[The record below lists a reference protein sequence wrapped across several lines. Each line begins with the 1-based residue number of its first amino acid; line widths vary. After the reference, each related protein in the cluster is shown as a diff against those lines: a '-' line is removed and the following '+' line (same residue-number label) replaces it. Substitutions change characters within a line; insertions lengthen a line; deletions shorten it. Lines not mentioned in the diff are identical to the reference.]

1 MKKALIYDP
10 YLDTLGGGERYVLTF
25 ALALESFG
33 YSVDLAW
40 KDESI
45 LASAQ
50 SRFNLKLTHTRVCPE
65 CFDDLSLSAG
75 LLRRYQMT
83 KNYDLV
89 FWICD
94 GSLPYLFGKKNY
106 LHFQTPFKKIGGNS
120 INNLLKTVQIN
131 RFIFNSNFTAKVIL
145 RQLPLI
151 SSTILFP
158 PIDTDALAPGK
169 KENVILSVARFDSP
183 SHAKRQD
190 VLIEAFRK
198 LFRQRKNYRLILA
211 GAVKGDGG
219 KDNVSLLEKAA
230 GRLPIEFVPN
240 PDFNELKKLYAKA
253 KIFWHAA
260 GYDIDEAVEPEKVE
274 HFGITTVEA
283 MSAGAVPVV
292 INRGGQGEIITP
304 DNGYLCDSIEEI
316 VSSTESLINSPEKM
330 KLMAENSLARSIN
343 FSSARFVKE
352 VGRIISL

>member
-33 YSVDLAW
+33 YSVDIAW
-40 KDESI
+40 KDETI
-45 LASAQ
+45 LTSAHK
-50 SRFNLKLTHTRVCPE
+50 RFNLKLKHTQVCPE

-75 LLRRYQMT
+75 LLRRYQKT
-83 KNYDLV
+83 KEYDLV
-89 FWICD
+89 FWISD

-106 LHFQTPFKKIGGNS
+106 LHFQVPFSKIGGNPL
-120 INNLLKTVQIN
+120 NTLLKTLQIN
-131 RFIFNSNFTAKVIL
+131 RFIFNSNFTAKVIS
-145 RQLPLI
+145 RQLQFI
-151 SSTILFP
+151 SSDILFP
-158 PIDTDALAPGK
+158 PIDVDSFIPGK
-169 KENVILSVARFDSP
+169 KEDVILSVARFDSP

-190 VLIEAFRK
+190 VLIEVFKK
-198 LFRQRKNYRLILA
+198 LFRQRKNYRLILT

-219 KDNVSLLEKAA
+219 NDYLSMLSKAA
-230 GRLPIEFVPN
+230 GKLPVELVPN

-260 GYDIDEAVEPEKVE
+260 GYGVNDTLEPEKVE

-292 INRGGQGEIITP
+292 INRGGQGEIITSE
-304 DNGYLCDSIEEI
+304 NGYLCDSIEEM
-316 VSSTESLINSPEKM
+316 VSSTLFLINSPEKM
-330 KLMAENSLARSIN
+330 KQMAENSTSRSLD
-343 FSSARFVKE
+343 FSIKRFIKK
-352 VGRIISL
+352 VGEIIQI